1 MGRDWHGCSPELPV
15 HALPY
20 ASACCDPKKILTAI
34 WVLLGELRCEWG
46 LQERAAPLQI
56 YYFSFSYKLGSEGK
70 WNMLEQE
77 EVTDGR
83 YYKDSLI
90 TGFGEEVLHGDSF
103 LIVAFSGKES
113 QCS

>member
-1 MGRDWHGCSPELPV
+1 
-15 HALPY
+15 
-20 ASACCDPKKILTAI
+20 
-34 WVLLGELRCEWG
+34 
-46 LQERAAPLQI
+46 
-56 YYFSFSYKLGSEGK
+56 
-70 WNMLEQE
+70 MLEQE